1 MDQPN
6 QPPQGGPPAPPCG
19 APPEP
24 LGPAP
29 GVRLASHGAR
39 LVASIVD
46 GILVGVMVTVVAVA
60 LAFLTAGLVAVALPF
75 LTVGLVVSGAPVLAA
90 VVGLLVIVAAFLVTL
105 GYFPWFWAH
114 GEATPGMRMFSLR
127 LVRDRDGGPL
137 GRGEAILRL
146 VELWISG
153 AVLYL
158 GFVWILVDRR
168 RRGWHD
174 LIAGTVMVQP
184 A

>member
-46 GILVGVMVTVVAVA
+46 GILVGVMVTVVA
-60 LAFLTAGLVAVALPF
+60 LALPF
-75 LTVGLVVSGAPVLAA
+75 LTAGLVVSGAPVLAA

-114 GEATPGMRMFSLR
+114 GGATPGMRMFSLR

>member
-39 LVASIVD
+39 LVALIVD

-60 LAFLTAGLVAVALPF
+60 LPFLTA
-75 LTVGLVVSGAPVLAA
+75 GLVVSGAPVLAA

-114 GEATPGMRMFSLR
+114 GGATPGMRMFSLR

>member
-60 LAFLTAGLVAVALPF
+60 LPFLTA
-75 LTVGLVVSGAPVLAA
+75 GLVVSGAPVLAA

-114 GEATPGMRMFSLR
+114 GGATPGMRMFSLR

>member
-60 LAFLTAGLVAVALPF
+60 LPFLTA
-75 LTVGLVVSGAPVLAA
+75 GLVVSGAPVLAA

-114 GEATPGMRMFSLR
+114 GEATPGMRMFRLR

>member
-39 LVASIVD
+39 LVVSIVD

-60 LAFLTAGLVAVALPF
+60 LPFLTA
-75 LTVGLVVSGAPVLAA
+75 GLVVSGAPVLAA

-114 GEATPGMRMFSLR
+114 GEATPGMRMFRLR